1 MLFKLNPATATV
13 LIAGISGLSLATFST
28 PASAATLHN
37 GWHYSID
44 SFNDSMAG
52 YEVGGTPYE
61 IYGTALQQTNDS
73 IIFAINSNLG
83 LDGKSSNY
91 AVGNHTG
98 WGDLLFNFSG
108 NDLDTANANGDLF
121 GIRFAENSKS
131 GVSEL
136 GVYENVRATEIAWEG
151 GNRLTDASLSGYIN
165 WITQHGGNPQAGDL
179 SITDP
184 YFNLNRHVPNS
195 MVSGTK
201 IGDIQFLSDI
211 NSLGLDFG
219 HFGAI
224 GTHTFAFQFD
234 RTLLPDG
241 DYVYTLAP
249 ECDNDIIAGTGTLEP
264 RPVPEPS
271 SALAVGLVTLAA
283 GALKSRRRSNG
294 NGSQMS

>member
-1 MLFKLNPATATV
+1 MFSKLNQATATV
-13 LIAGISGLSLATFST
+13 FIAGISGLLLATFST

-61 IYGTALQQTNDS
+61 IYGTALQQTDDS
-73 IIFAINSNLG
+73 IFFAINSNLA
-83 LDGKSSNY
+83 LEGKSSQY
-91 AVGNHTG
+91 AENGHTG

-121 GIRFAENSKS
+121 GIRFAENSES

-136 GVYENVRATEIAWEG
+136 GVYENVRATDIAQRN
-151 GNRLTDASLSGYIN
+151 GNLLTDASLSGYAN

-179 SITDP
+179 SITDS
-184 YFNLNRHVPNS
+184 YFNPNRHVPNS

-201 IGDIQFLSDI
+201 IGDIQFLSNI
-211 NSLGLDFG
+211 NDLGLDFG
-219 HFGAI
+219 HFGAT
-224 GTHTFAFQFD
+224 GTHTIAFEFD
-234 RTLLPDG
+234 RHLFPDG
-241 DYVYTLAP
+241 EYVYTVAP
-249 ECDNDIIAGTGTLEP
+249 ECDNDIIAGIGNLEP

-271 SALAVGLVTLAA
+271 SALALGLVTLAA
-283 GALKSRRRSNG
+283 GALKSRRRSSHDS
-294 NGSQMS
+294 SQMS